1 MSMGGSTMLRRYLP
15 YLAAVGL
22 AASLLALPAN
32 ATEKKYDP
40 GVTDQEIKIG
50 NLVPYS
56 GPASAYGIIGRV
68 AAAFFRKVNDEGGIN
83 GRKIT
88 FISYDDAFSPP
99 KAVEQARKLV
109 ESDEVLMIYQSVG
122 TPSNA
127 AIQKY
132 LNARKVPQLF
142 VASNATRWGDPEH
155 FPWTMG
161 WQPNFQSEGRA
172 YAKYILQNHPDAKIA
187 MLWQND
193 DGGRDQAKGLRD
205 GLGEKA
211 SMIVAES
218 SFELSEPTIDSH
230 IARLR
235 NSGADIFVSWTTP
248 KASAQAIR
256 KLAELEWKPVVFLAG
271 VSTSVASVLRPAGLE
286 NAKGIISNAYLKDP
300 SDPAWSSDAA
310 TRDWNAF
317 MDRYLPDGDKADRVI
332 VYGYAV
338 AHTLLEVLKRCG
350 DDLTRDNIMRQ
361 AANLKDLDVPMLLPG
376 IKINT
381 SAKDYFPIEQMQ
393 LIRFDGQR
401 WQPLGELIDGE
412 VGSSKAN

>member
-1 MSMGGSTMLRRYLP
+1 MTLGKR
-15 YLAAVGL
+15 LAQIVAIAL
-22 AASLLALPAN
+22 AASFAALPAN
-32 ATEKKYDP
+32 TAEMKYGP
-40 GVTDQEIKIG
+40 GVTDKEIKIG
-50 NLVPYS
+50 NIVPYS
-56 GPASAYGIIGRV
+56 GPASVYGIIGRT

-109 ESDEVLMIYQSVG
+109 ESDEVLLIYQSAG
-122 TPSNA
+122 TASNA
-127 AIQKY
+127 AIQKF
-132 LNARKVPQLF
+132 LHARKVPQLF

-155 FPWTMG
+155 FPWTIG

-172 YAKYILQNHPDAKIA
+172 YAKYILQNYPNGKIA

-193 DGGRDQAKGLRD
+193 DGGRDQVKGLRD
-205 GLGEKA
+205 GLGDKA

-218 SFELSEPTIDSH
+218 SFELSEPTIEAH

-235 NSGADIFVSWTTP
+235 SSGADIFVSWTTA

-256 KLAELEWKPVVFLAG
+256 KLAELDWKPVVFLAG

-300 SDPAWSSDAA
+300 ADPTWSNDTA
-310 TRDWNAF
+310 TQDWNAF
-317 MDRYLPDGDKADRVI
+317 VDKYLPDGDKADRVI
-332 VYGYAV
+332 VYSYAV
-338 AHTLLEVLKRCG
+338 AQTLLEVLRRCG
-350 DDLTRDNIMRQ
+350 DDLTRENVMRQ
-361 AANLKDLDVPMLLPG
+361 ATSLKDLDVPMLLPG
-376 IKINT
+376 IRINT
-381 SAKDYFPIEQMQ
+381 SPKDYFPIEQMQ

-412 VGSSKAN
+412 VGSARTN